1 MSGIKNLVDTV
12 KKMSLKS
19 RKAGNNIDFLDH
31 SLKDPLCQ
39 KIIKRMNSVKLQ
51 ELGIQ
56 GTNAALDDYHFNTN
70 LNRVTISGNED
81 YRLVLF
87 FIKKGTVMPLHDHP
101 NMSVYFKLMFGSLE
115 YTSYDKLDDKFKYNQ
130 FSMDEYEEL
139 LETK

>member
-1 MSGIKNLVDTV
+1 MSGMKNLVETV

-19 RKAGNNIDFLDH
+19 RKVGNSIDFLDH

-39 KIIKRMNSVKLQ
+39 NIMKSMNSVQLK

-56 GTNAALDDYHFNTN
+56 GTNAALDAYHFNSN
-70 LNRVTISGNED
+70 LNKVTISGNED

-130 FSMDEYEEL
+130 FSNDEYDEL

>member
-1 MSGIKNLVDTV
+1 MSGIKNLVETV

-19 RKAGNNIDFLDH
+19 RKAGNSIDFLDH

-39 KIIKRMNSVKLQ
+39 KIIKSMNTVDIK

-56 GTNAALDDYHFNTN
+56 GKNSELDEYHFKSN
-70 LNRVTISGNED
+70 LNKVTISGNED

-87 FIKKGTVMPLHDHP
+87 FIKKGMVMPLHDHP

-115 YTSYDKLDDKFKYNQ
+115 YTSYDKIDNKFKYNQ
-130 FSMDEYEEL
+130 FSD
-139 LETK
+139 